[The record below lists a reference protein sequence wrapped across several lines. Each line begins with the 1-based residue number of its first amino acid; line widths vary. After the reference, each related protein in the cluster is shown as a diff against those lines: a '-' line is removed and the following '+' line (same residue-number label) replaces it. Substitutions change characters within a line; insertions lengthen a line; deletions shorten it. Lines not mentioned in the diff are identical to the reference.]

1 MEFNNIIEYHL
12 SKTHHNNRFKSYKLD
27 ILDKNYESDTQ
38 TIVNFDDEFCEISN
52 NINVYSIEKSR
63 KHKSN
68 EKEIDMNKKDN
79 NKMYS
84 CKKQKYRN
92 NSFDEN
98 IVNNTVKNLIEI
110 DTNDKEGIINIL
122 LQKDLV
128 KKKIAD
134 QNEIIK
140 EKNRN
145 KFYYIESKTKPRIS
159 TKLQNTYG
167 RKGYQIELDEG
178 NPEFIKDMNYAKY
191 KLKKKIIKENEEIAS
206 ILFNG
211 TEPIPNP
218 HRLITRKEIGEKIQ
232 NALDKKRKNLEK
244 IEWELYEKQKLE
256 QTFSPAVKNK
266 QSKRSFE
273 LFLQDQNN
281 YLKKL
286 KVKNQYLLKKNQS
299 EEKGL
304 FIGHPLI
311 NKNSEEIA
319 KKLGIKENVYERL
332 YKRYTYDN
340 KKKEN
345 DVKLLEIKDKIRDT
359 SNNSKSKKNKY
370 SHIQS
375 KINIWDKKNKSIKKD
390 SNIKTMGKRAKSSF
404 DIFNEQKVFSENDLA
419 SNKMLWNK
427 FNKKFEKVIEIILL
441 NKNKNGLDTNII
453 TNDEL
458 DENQYYEVLY
468 NLGMINNKQEKEYKK
483 IKNKINQKH
492 DHSYSEEVKLVRNS
506 FKILNLG
513 ENKIKVS
520 NLKEFLIFV
529 LILHNYYFYHQ
540 YKLNHTSEELQK
552 LFPLDKY
559 KKEEIPYMMIKKYN
573 EELLSMIDKTN
584 NQNTKYFYISKNDN
598 KKIIITL
605 DNYNY
610 IKKDFSLFSL
620 NYNTYKIKSIPRS
633 ILELSDMKFY
643 KKVYPELNDGFNS
656 TSSKKYNTNK
666 KQNRINNNN
675 IEYIN
680 KLLLFDKRKKVKNEK
695 IKEELANK
703 DIKECTFKPKINSN
717 YPVYIKPKKENYE
730 KYKKF
735 ISNKSS
741 DKNKN
746 DRIEE
751 MYEEGKKTV
760 RLRKDRNKI
769 DIEIEKQKKECTFR
783 PNVYPNKKIKKNNYI
798 SDIYNE
804 KQYISLYDR
813 LKKGRLDKMV
823 KDNCNDRYE
832 LNDEL
837 KKYVKDRKESNINI
851 PNGQT
856 NYNQIS
862 GYYNNNNNMYVK
874 DNQNTQEKM
883 TEKCNLNVD
892 VNNNGKKS
900 TNELDNEIDIES
912 KNSGNSRKRKEP
924 LLTIEVNITEGLKK
938 MIYIFPG
945 DTSKDLAQKFAEEN
959 KLDIETQ
966 NKLEKL
972 IHEQMVKPLTKIE
985 EENFSGS
992 DKN

>member
-1 MEFNNIIEYHL
+1 
-12 SKTHHNNRFKSYKLD
+12 
-27 ILDKNYESDTQ
+27 
-38 TIVNFDDEFCEISN
+38 
-52 NINVYSIEKSR
+52 
-63 KHKSN
+63 
-68 EKEIDMNKKDN
+68 
-79 NKMYS
+79 
-84 CKKQKYRN
+84 
-92 NSFDEN
+92 
-98 IVNNTVKNLIEI
+98 
-110 DTNDKEGIINIL
+110 
-122 LQKDLV
+122 
-128 KKKIAD
+128 
-134 QNEIIK
+134 
-140 EKNRN
+140 
-145 KFYYIESKTKPRIS
+145 
-159 TKLQNTYG
+159 
-167 RKGYQIELDEG
+167 
-178 NPEFIKDMNYAKY
+178 
-191 KLKKKIIKENEEIAS
+191 
-206 ILFNG
+206 
-211 TEPIPNP
+211 
-218 HRLITRKEIGEKIQ
+218 
-232 NALDKKRKNLEK
+232 
-244 IEWELYEKQKLE
+244 
-256 QTFSPAVKNK
+256 
-266 QSKRSFE
+266 
-273 LFLQDQNN
+273 
-281 YLKKL
+281 
-286 KVKNQYLLKKNQS
+286 
-299 EEKGL
+299 
-304 FIGHPLI
+304 
-311 NKNSEEIA
+311 
-319 KKLGIKENVYERL
+319 
-332 YKRYTYDN
+332 
-340 KKKEN
+340 
-345 DVKLLEIKDKIRDT
+345 
-359 SNNSKSKKNKY
+359 
-370 SHIQS
+370 
-375 KINIWDKKNKSIKKD
+375 
-390 SNIKTMGKRAKSSF
+390 
-404 DIFNEQKVFSENDLA
+404 
-419 SNKMLWNK
+419 
-427 FNKKFEKVIEIILL
+427 
-441 NKNKNGLDTNII
+441 
-453 TNDEL
+453 
-458 DENQYYEVLY
+458 
-468 NLGMINNKQEKEYKK
+468 
-483 IKNKINQKH
+483 
-492 DHSYSEEVKLVRNS
+492 
-506 FKILNLG
+506 
-513 ENKIKVS
+513 
-520 NLKEFLIFV
+520 
-529 LILHNYYFYHQ
+529 
-540 YKLNHTSEELQK
+540 
-552 LFPLDKY
+552 
-559 KKEEIPYMMIKKYN
+559 MMIKKYN

-643 KKVYPELNDGFNS
+643 KKVYHELNDGFNS

-717 YPVYIKPKKENYE
+717 YPLYIKPKKEKYE
-730 KYKKF
+730 NYKKF

-862 GYYNNNNNMYVK
+862 GYYNNNNNMHVK

-883 TEKCNLNVD
+883 MEKCNLYVD